1 MTMMMTCEFDHIV
14 QKKREAKRY
23 NKSKETFI
31 LTTSTFIDFYASLVL
46 YWLLAIQSLRHQE
59 LEGNIQQ
66 TVA

>member
-59 LEGNIQQ
+59 LEGKIQQ

>member
-1 MTMMMTCEFDHIV
+1 MTCEFDHIV

>member
-46 YWLLAIQSLRHQE
+46 YWLLAIQFLRHQE
-59 LEGNIQQ
+59 LEGKIQQ